1 MKKSTSIL
9 QPTLADAF
17 EVGKKE
23 GLKEAFSE
31 IKNILDVSTN
41 YDKNIKIY
49 IEARLKSIQDFTL
62 NNPFKQKDMK

>member
-31 IKNILDVSTN
+31 IKNILDVSQN

-62 NNPFKQKDMK
+62 NNPFKQKDTK